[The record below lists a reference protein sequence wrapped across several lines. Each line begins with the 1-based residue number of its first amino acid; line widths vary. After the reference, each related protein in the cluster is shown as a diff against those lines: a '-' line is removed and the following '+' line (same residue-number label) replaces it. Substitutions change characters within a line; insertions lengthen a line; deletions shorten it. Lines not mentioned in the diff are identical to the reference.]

1 MTTPTWEVHNCDCRA
16 GMAAHLDPESVAL
29 FCTSPP
35 YAQGKEYEQGL
46 DWHGLRELMGGVAHA
61 ALPACKPGGYFFANF
76 GETTAYPHTMA
87 ELYNDAF
94 TDAGWLM
101 HSRRIW
107 HKEFA
112 KCRLTGALIYSTL
125 PCAEWEYLWTF
136 RKPPNDK
143 EVIRDRKL
151 SLRGVWKLGS
161 ANNLVSRLRHPAAYP
176 VELPERAISLWTDPG
191 DLVCDPFTGSGTTG
205 VACLHLGRRFV
216 GFELREDYA
225 SLARQTIGAGQ
236 PALLTEVPA

>member
-1 MTTPTWEVHNCDCRA
+1 MTLPSWQIHKCDCRY
-16 GMAAHLDPESVAL
+16 GMTAHLNPESVAL

-46 DWHGLRELMGGVAHA
+46 DWCGLHDLMAGVAEA
-61 ALPACKPGGYFFANF
+61 ALPVCKPGGFFFVNF

-87 ELYNDAF
+87 ELYNEVF
-94 TDAGWLM
+94 RDAGWLM

-112 KCRLTGALIYSTL
+112 KCALSGALTHSTI
-125 PCAEWEYLWTF
+125 PAAEWECLWTF

-161 ANNLVSRLRHPAAYP
+161 ANNLVSRDQHPAAYP
-176 VELPERAISLWTDPG
+176 VELPERAIRLWTDPG
-191 DLVCDPFTGSGTTG
+191 DLVCDPFTGCGTTG
-205 VACLHLGRRFV
+205 VACLQLGRRFV
-216 GFELREDYA
+216 GFEQREDYA
-225 SLARQTIGAGQ
+225 ALARQTIGQGQ